1 MKVRF
6 SAIATEQL
14 IEQAMFLFEQTM
26 SVEKSDAFLDDMQA
40 YITTALE
47 RFPLLGRPCFIYGKH
62 IRKLVYRHYSI
73 LYKIEEKQIFILT
86 IYKQNLPRL

>member
-1 MKVRF
+1 MKVQF
-6 SAIATEQL
+6 SAIAAEQL
-14 IEQAMFLFEQTM
+14 VEQAMFLFEQTM

-40 YITTALE
+40 YITTSLA
-47 RFPLLGRPCFIYGKH
+47 RFPLLGRPCFIYGEN

-73 LYKIEEKQIFILT
+73 LYKIEATQIFILT